1 MPLRNYAN
9 YSPSTVILDDDR
21 DPFVSWQHHLERTG
35 RGGVDIVAV
44 VGTPVLAPT
53 GGVMDHVPG
62 DGGAGNSCRFRHD
75 DNPGWADVFSHL
87 DRYEGTSGQH
97 FREGEVIAYS
107 GDTGDVVQHLHR
119 HLLDPDGVR
128 QNPWDQ
134 FSSGSHAAVA
144 AVEPIRQEDIV
155 FRFVNP
161 IDPGDNAIY
170 ALSDSGNWVKIASTG
185 DLKLL
190 QKFQAGDIDDLTKG
204 QVSIIRRYFQR
215 LSPSAPPF
223 DSAAFAAA
231 VAKRLAGRVM
241 NNLEVENAVVEAIDE
256 QLPDP
261 TTDAVEIDPLH

>member
-1 MPLRNYAN
+1 M
-9 YSPSTVILDDDR
+9 
-21 DPFVSWQHHLERTG
+21 
-35 RGGVDIVAV
+35 
-44 VGTPVLAPT
+44 
-53 GGVMDHVPG
+53 
-62 DGGAGNSCRFRHD
+62 
-75 DNPGWADVFSHL
+75 
-87 DRYEGTSGQH
+87 
-97 FREGEVIAYS
+97 
-107 GDTGDVVQHLHR
+107 
-119 HLLDPDGVR
+119 
-128 QNPWDQ
+128 
-134 FSSGSHAAVA
+134 
-144 AVEPIRQEDIV
+144 